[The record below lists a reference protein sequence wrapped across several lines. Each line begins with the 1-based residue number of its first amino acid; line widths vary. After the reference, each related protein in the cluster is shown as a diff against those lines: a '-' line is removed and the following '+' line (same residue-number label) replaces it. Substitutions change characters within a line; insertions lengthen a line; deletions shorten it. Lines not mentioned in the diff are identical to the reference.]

1 MSGNIVY
8 KFMAAGEPPRR
19 QIMKGS
25 KHEVCGIKRLQL
37 MVTIIDRGRGGDVER
52 LLRESG
58 VSYNMIE
65 PGYGASG
72 KALADILGL
81 TNFERDIVVS
91 VVMESRAHD
100 IMDRLRVRFDLGRP
114 DSGIAFTVPISGVSG
129 PLALK
134 YISGVWQHAG
144 P

>member
-1 MSGNIVY
+1 
-8 KFMAAGEPPRR
+8 
-19 QIMKGS
+19 MKGS

-58 VSYNMIE
+58 VSYNMIA

-134 YISGVWQHAG
+134 YISGVWKHAG